1 MKKKRSAVD
10 QAEGRRAVIE
20 SAPQG
25 TAPRTVNNQPHRNRT
40 ENEVVAVVLSP
51 PAPLWLTIFCII
63 VTQLGLGIDSL
74 AKVLCGRKMCMKWK
88 TTNLLRGFSSSRRS
102 AATVQTS
109 YGKHP
114 VLRFIQT
121 IFVHFS
127 HKRKVWHFT
136 SWVFCIFTM
145 CQIAQC
151 LPKLS

>member
-40 ENEVVAVVLSP
+40 EHEVVAVVLSP

-74 AKVLCGRKMCMKWK
+74 AKVLCGRKMCMK
-88 TTNLLRGFSSSRRS
+88 
-102 AATVQTS
+102 
-109 YGKHP
+109 
-114 VLRFIQT
+114 
-121 IFVHFS
+121 
-127 HKRKVWHFT
+127 
-136 SWVFCIFTM
+136 
-145 CQIAQC
+145 
-151 LPKLS
+151 